1 MDNGYLNQFVE
12 AIHSKTSLLAR
23 GGNTKTGIINPPK
36 VETLDLSSLTGIR
49 EYTPSEY
56 TFTALAGTP
65 LKVINHMLAE
75 NGQFLPFDPPL
86 MNQGATLGG
95 TVASNLNGP
104 GRYHYGG
111 VRDFILGAKFL
122 DDQGRLIRSGG
133 KVVKNAA
140 GFDIPKLMVGS
151 LGSLGTLVELSF
163 KVFPKPKEFITVFAK
178 IEDLSDALNV
188 LLQLTSSPVEIL
200 CLEIEPVED
209 YYNIEVRLGG
219 EPTLFE
225 GRISHLGDLLAYIE
239 TIDGETETKFWET
252 INEFNWVPEDTVLV
266 KIPLIPKQVPAL
278 EEFLKHNRVSRRYS
292 AGANLAWVA
301 WSKPISSLD
310 EKLKELDL
318 TGLTILGSTDQV
330 RIGNWEPSVFYQKI
344 KKALDPSGLWA
355 EV

>member
-1 MDNGYLNQFVE
+1 MDNGYLNQFLE
-12 AIHSKTSLLAR
+12 AIHSKTNLLAR
-23 GGNTKTGIINPPK
+23 GGTTKTGITNPPK
-36 VETLDLSSLTGIR
+36 VETLDLSSLTGIQ

-65 LKVINHMLAE
+65 LKAINQMLAK
-75 NGQFLPFDPPL
+75 NDQFLPFDPPL
-86 MNQGATLGG
+86 INQGATLGG

-111 VRDFILGAKFL
+111 VRDFILGACFL
-122 DDQGRLIRSGG
+122 DDQGRLVHSGG

-163 KVFPKPKEFITVFAK
+163 KVFPKPEDFVTIIAK
-178 IEDLSDALNV
+178 FEGLSDALNV

-200 CLEIEPVED
+200 CLELKPEED
-209 YYNIEVRLGG
+209 FYNLEVRLGG
-219 EPTLFE
+219 DPTLFE
-225 GRISHLGDLLAYIE
+225 GRLSHLEDLLADID
-239 TIDGETETKFWET
+239 ILDGETETKYWET
-252 INEFNWVPEDTVLV
+252 INEFNWVPDGTVLV
-266 KIPLIPKQVPAL
+266 KIPLIPQQVPAL

-292 AGANLAWVA
+292 AGANIAWVA

-310 EKLKELDL
+310 EKLIELSL
-318 TGLTILGSTDQV
+318 SGLTILGSADQV
-330 RIGNWEPSVFYQKI
+330 HIGDWQPSVFYQKI
-344 KKALDPSGLWA
+344 KQALDPSGLWA